1 MSTLVVVDELN
12 TSDTLTQEQK
22 IVTLVV
28 TRSEEQRKGELSE
41 PMLTSEG
48 ATGTREVWVK
58 EKRKV
63 IGWTYLAEEEVVK

>member
-1 MSTLVVVDELN
+1 
-12 TSDTLTQEQK
+12 
-22 IVTLVV
+22 
-28 TRSEEQRKGELSE
+28 
-41 PMLTSEG
+41 MLTSEG